1 MAQYEITNLP
11 EPIDFECSNSPLQ
24 RTLQNAKNLLMTR
37 RGEVPFDRQRGL
49 DPALYDLPIAEAKM
63 RLMPELDRVMLWEPD
78 VEVDFLGG
86 KANVSR
92 GGAMFAVKCGS
103 PIVVAVM
110 RRENGKHVF
119 DHLGTLRP
127 DPDAEDKK
135 AEAAR
140 LTKEAMALIDEK
152 IRLHP
157 EHWFWYNKRWI
168 LEPVRKK
175 Q

>member
-78 VEVDFLGG
+78 VEVESGTIERDQNG
-86 KANVSR
+86 R
-92 GGAMFAVKCGS
+92 T
-103 PIVVAVM
+103 IVRCVIETQL
-110 RRENGKHVF
+110 EN
-119 DHLGTLRP
+119 
-127 DPDAEDKK
+127 
-135 AEAAR
+135 
-140 LTKEAMALIDEK
+140 
-152 IRLHP
+152 
-157 EHWFWYNKRWI
+157 
-168 LEPVRKK
+168 
-175 Q
+175 